1 MMTIEM
7 RKRPVIKGKDAL
19 KFLERSELNKQQL
32 IQRSKQAMKNWNKQQ
47 KVHEINKQS

>member
-19 KFLERSELNKQQL
+19 KFLERSEQNKEQL
-32 IQRSKQAMKNWNKQQ
+32 IQRSKQAIKLEQATKNT
-47 KVHEINKQS
+47 